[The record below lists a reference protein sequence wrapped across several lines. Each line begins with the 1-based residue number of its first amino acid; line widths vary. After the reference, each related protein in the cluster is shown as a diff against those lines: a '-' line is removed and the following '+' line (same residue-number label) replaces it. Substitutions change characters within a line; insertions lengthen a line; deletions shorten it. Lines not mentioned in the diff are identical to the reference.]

1 MGNIYLI
8 SGDGAGKT
16 TNALG
21 LALRAL
27 GHNKRVLV
35 IQFLKWNRETGEYLF
50 KHPKY
55 EIRQFS
61 NSEWIGVA
69 TLSQKDKI
77 VCEDGLATAYHI
89 SKYKNVDLL
98 ILDEINYAVS
108 VGMLEEKD
116 VIEMIENLR
125 TIKPNINIVMTGR
138 GATKGLKKL
147 ADFVNEIVEVKSGK
161 MVCEEGI
168 QY

>member
-1 MGNIYLI
+1 MGNIYLYT
-8 SGDGAGKT
+8 GDGAGKST
-16 TNALG
+16 SSFG

-27 GHNKRVLV
+27 GHNQKVLV
-35 IQFLKWNRETGEYLF
+35 IQFLKWNRDTGEYLF

-61 NSEWIGVA
+61 NSEWIGIA
-69 TLSQKDKI
+69 TLGEKDKT
-77 VCEDGLATAYHI
+77 VCENGLATAYHI
-89 SKYKNVDLL
+89 SKYKDVDLL

-125 TIKPNINIVMTGR
+125 NIKPNINIVMTGR

-147 ADFVNEIVEVKSGK
+147 ADFVNEIIEVKSKGLI
-161 MVCEEGI
+161 CDEGI